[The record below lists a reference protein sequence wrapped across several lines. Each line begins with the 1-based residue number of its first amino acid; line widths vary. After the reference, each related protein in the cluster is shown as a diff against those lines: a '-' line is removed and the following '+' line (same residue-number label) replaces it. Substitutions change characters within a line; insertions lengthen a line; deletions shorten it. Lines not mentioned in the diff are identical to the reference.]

1 MSNDV
6 RIAIGIDVG
15 GTAIK
20 LGSIDG
26 VGTIRAS
33 ETLATH
39 AERGPENAVTAIA
52 EAVARL
58 VSETGLG
65 LDAVAGVGIG
75 APGPADYSKG
85 MLCSPANLPGWDDFP
100 LRDRIAERLGLS
112 TAFDNDANLAAL
124 GEWWTGAGC
133 DVDNLVM
140 LTLGTGVGSGIIL
153 NGKVFRGFHEN
164 GAELGHMIVAQD
176 GRACGCGQRGCLES
190 YGSANA
196 AAEMA
201 REAAR
206 KHPGSYLQR
215 TLERGAEL
223 TAEDLV
229 EAVRSGDEA
238 AGDVWDCVCK
248 SLAVACV
255 NIQHVL
261 NVELILLG
269 GGMADAGA
277 ILLDSVRGHFAEQSW
292 TLAKDQPR
300 IELAKLGNDAGI
312 VGGAK
317 LAFDTKGL
325 GTGTNLEH

>member
-6 RIAIGIDVG
+6 RSAIGIDVG

-20 LGSIDG
+20 LGLIDG
-26 VGTIRAS
+26 RGSILAS
-33 ETLATH
+33 ETLATRV
-39 AERGPENAVTAIA
+39 EGGPEESVIAIA
-52 EAVARL
+52 EGVARL
-58 VSETGLG
+58 IAESG
-65 LDAVAGVGIG
+65 LDCKAITGVGIG

-85 MLCSPANLPGWDDFP
+85 LLYAPANLPGWNDFP
-100 LRDRIAERLGLS
+100 LRDRVAERLGLS
-112 TAFDNDANLAAL
+112 VAFDNDANLAAL
-124 GEWWTGAGC
+124 GEWWTGAGRG
-133 DVDNLVM
+133 VDNLVM

-153 NGKVFRGFHEN
+153 NGRVFRGSHQN
-164 GAELGHMIVAQD
+164 GAELGHMIIVQD
-176 GRACGCGQRGCLES
+176 GRACRCGQRGCLES
-190 YGSANA
+190 YSSANA

-206 KHPGSYLQR
+206 EHRRSCLQR
-215 TLERGAEL
+215 KLERREEI

-238 AGDVWDCVCK
+238 AVAVWDRVCK

-261 NVELILLG
+261 NVELVLLG

-277 ILLDSVRGHFAEQSW
+277 TLLDSVRGHFAEQCW
-292 TLAKDQPR
+292 TLAQDQPR
-300 IELAKLGNDAGI
+300 IELARLGNDAGI

-317 LAFDTKGL
+317 LAFDSDGS
-325 GTGTNLEH
+325 GTGTIPEH

>member
-6 RIAIGIDVG
+6 RSAIGIDVG

-20 LGSIDG
+20 LGLIDG
-26 VGTIRAS
+26 RGSIRAS
-33 ETLATH
+33 ETLPTR
-39 AERGPENAVTAIA
+39 AERGPEKAVIAIS

-58 VSETGLG
+58 LAESR
-65 LDAVAGVGIG
+65 LDSMAVAGVGIG

-85 MLCSPANLPGWDDFP
+85 LLLVPANLPGWNDFP
-100 LRDRIAERLGLS
+100 LRDRVAERLGLS
-112 TAFDNDANLAAL
+112 VAFDNDANLAAL
-124 GEWWTGAGC
+124 GEWWTGAGSG
-133 DVDNLVM
+133 VDNLVM

-153 NGKVFRGFHEN
+153 DGRVFRGLHKN
-164 GAELGHMIVAQD
+164 GAELGHMIIAQD
-176 GRACGCGQRGCLES
+176 GRTCGCGQRGCLES
-190 YGSANA
+190 YSSANA

-206 KHPGSYLQR
+206 EHRGSYLQR
-215 TLERGAEL
+215 KLERCEKI

-229 EAVRSGDEA
+229 EAVRSGDA
-238 AGDVWDCVCK
+238 AAREVWDRVCK

-261 NVELILLG
+261 NVELVVLG

-277 ILLDSVRGHFAEQSW
+277 TLLDSVRGHFTKQSW
-292 TLAKDQPR
+292 TLAQDQPR
-300 IELAKLGNDAGI
+300 IELARLGNDAGI

-317 LAFDTKGL
+317 LAFDSCGS
-325 GTGTNLEH
+325 GTGKIPER